1 MTLSTI
7 STRFPLL
14 FSVKCFRL
22 TRGQRCNKVIVP
34 HEGHTRAFS
43 RGSQRILGQELLDAL
58 TFAGCQT
65 LRIQSYGMKTKI
77 PAGFDLGDPNHPL
90 SHTNCFDIGQNLPP
104 VRTYPPLPSVMKL
117 FRGRDELGLAGVTL
131 QKYPM
136 LQHLGFH
143 NNMWYGSVHVSVQ
156 PRHEN
161 DDPLKFKV
169 YPRLVHCFKGIC
181 PTLTTRIMRAS
192 QWSFLAAHPKQP
204 SVTPTA
210 QRTCYDGITRQ
221 ELTVPTILRLPD
233 FISCGSRFEIE
244 KRKGKSLRRAILA
257 LDREGVLAPDF
268 TDRYSI
274 NTRHYDKV

>member
-169 YPRLVHCFKGIC
+169 YPRLVQFQGYLSYSHHKNHACISMVLSSCASEAAQCDTDSPKDLLRWNHA
-181 PTLTTRIMRAS
+181 PRIDRANDPEVAGLYFV
-192 QWSFLAAHPKQP
+192 W
-204 SVTPTA
+204 
-210 QRTCYDGITRQ
+210 
-221 ELTVPTILRLPD
+221 
-233 FISCGSRFEIE
+233 
-244 KRKGKSLRRAILA
+244 
-257 LDREGVLAPDF
+257 
-268 TDRYSI
+268 
-274 NTRHYDKV
+274 